1 MYNVEYEEVE
11 RHGKG
16 KNSIMIARFILC
28 TPRYLITIYPS
39 RDALLTHYP
48 TSWRRDPGGYHDG
61 FSRVKNFS
69 NNGCTQYC
77 IFLVGHVYNKTDGE
91 TCWSGVQ
98 CGVYREKRPG
108 KGVNVVL
115 RWPGLF
121 FVVHRAI
128 QILHKYTR
136 LSNDAYY

>member
-1 MYNVEYEEVE
+1 MDVLNIVY
-11 RHGKG
+11 
-16 KNSIMIARFILC
+16 
-28 TPRYLITIYPS
+28 
-39 RDALLTHYP
+39 
-48 TSWRRDPGGYHDG
+48 
-61 FSRVKNFS
+61 
-69 NNGCTQYC
+69 
-77 IFLVGHVYNKTDGE
+77 FLVGHVYNKTDGE

-108 KGVNVVL
+108 KGLNVVL

>member
-28 TPRYLITIYPS
+28 TPRYLITLYPS

-77 IFLVGHVYNKTDGE
+77 IFLVGQVYIVEHEEDKCHGR
-91 TCWSGVQ
+91 GI
-98 CGVYREKRPG
+98 RR
-108 KGVNVVL
+108 VL
-115 RWPGLF
+115 WWHGPIP
-121 FVVHRAI
+121 VMHRAI
-128 QILHKYTR
+128 LIFHYAFPMKLFYIK
-136 LSNDAYY
+136 NFFK